1 MIRGIFMVTA
11 IIILII
17 IFAIF
22 GSSDNKTNS
31 GKYANVSKGKSKRYD
46 QPALSKK
53 EIKQIQKSIRRQQE
67 EAELDM
73 FATIEAFMDD

>member
-1 MIRGIFMVTA
+1 MVTA

-22 GSSDNKTNS
+22 GSSDSKTNS
-31 GKYANVSKGKSKRYD
+31 GKSANVSKGKSKRYD
-46 QPALSKK
+46 QPVLSKK